1 MVTELLP
8 PDQEPGRPEIAAAQ
22 RIVLKVGTRV
32 LTHDNGGL
40 ALSRLYSLVETAA
53 ELRRSGREVL
63 IVSSG
68 AVELGREALGM
79 PESPSEIVDRQACA
93 AVGQGRLMGLYQ
105 TGFGQFSMT
114 CAQVLLC
121 QADLDDRTRYLH
133 LRAALNGLLA
143 RGAVPILNENDAVAT
158 DELALRSGGRRD
170 VFGDNDR
177 LSALVA
183 IKLEADLLVLL
194 TDVDGVFDRNP
205 SNHSDAKLILRY
217 ADDDVDASGTG
228 SGASRGGMKSKIE
241 AATVA
246 SEGGCDVVIGS
257 GRRPGVARRILA
269 GEDVGT
275 WFPAREG
282 LDARR
287 SWMRFATAPR
297 GVLHLDAGA
306 VRAIED
312 RGASLL
318 AAGVVRVEGQFDRG
332 DIVALHGPDGRAVA
346 KGQVHCNAA
355 VARAW
360 SAGKPPEGIRL
371 EHPIIYRKHLVLEA
385 TP

>member
-1 MVTELLP
+1 MVPEFLP
-8 PDQEPGRPEIAAAQ
+8 YDQEPGRPEIAAAQ

-53 ELRRSGREVL
+53 TLRRMGREIL

-79 PESPSEIVDRQACA
+79 ASSPADIVDRQVCA

-105 TGFGQFSMT
+105 TGFGQFSIA

-121 QADLDDRTRYLH
+121 QADLDDRDRYLH

-158 DELALRSGGRRD
+158 DELALKKGGRRD
-170 VFGDNDR
+170 IFGDNDR

-183 IKLEADLLVLL
+183 IKLEADLLVVL
-194 TDVDGVFDRNP
+194 TDVDGVYDRNP
-205 SNHSDAKLILRY
+205 LEHEDARLILRY
-217 ADDDVDASGTG
+217 DDDVVDASGTP
-228 SGASRGGMKSKIE
+228 SRASKGGMKSKIE
-241 AATVA
+241 AAVVA
-246 SEGGCDVVIGS
+246 SQGGCDVVIGS
-257 GRRPGVARRILA
+257 GRGPDDARRILA
-269 GEDVGT
+269 GENVGT
-275 WFPAREG
+275 WFPAHEG

-297 GVLHLDAGA
+297 GTLHLDAGA
-306 VRAIED
+306 VCAIKE

-318 AAGVVRVEGQFDRG
+318 AAGVIRVDGQFERG
-332 DIVALHGPDGRAVA
+332 DVVELQGPDGTIVA
-346 KGQVHCNAA
+346 KGQVHCDAR

-360 SAGKPPEGIRL
+360 SAGKPPQGIRL
-371 EHPIIYRKHLVLEA
+371 EHPIIYRKHLVLE
-385 TP
+385 TMS